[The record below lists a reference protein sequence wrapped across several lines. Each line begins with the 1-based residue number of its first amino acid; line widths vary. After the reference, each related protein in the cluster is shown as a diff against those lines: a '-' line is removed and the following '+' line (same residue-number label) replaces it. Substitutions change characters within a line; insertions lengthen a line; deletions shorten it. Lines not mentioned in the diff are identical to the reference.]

1 LAFGV
6 PLAVLGVVS
15 ACGRPPS
22 RASSERK
29 ILDHAELEASPGAV
43 LETCTPTGPE
53 RCFNAVDD
61 NCNGILDEGCGV
73 NTGLIQIAIAWD
85 ESQADVD
92 LNVTDPDGAMVE
104 VGRVGRS
111 GLVKERDC
119 PGRNRECRGQNM
131 ENVYLEQG
139 DPVRGRY
146 TVRVELVSLGGAE
159 PPIHVRLGARIGPR
173 TYAVR
178 FELLEPEERRTLR
191 LRL

>member
-1 LAFGV
+1 
-6 PLAVLGVVS
+6 
-15 ACGRPPS
+15 
-22 RASSERK
+22 
-29 ILDHAELEASPGAV
+29 
-43 LETCTPTGPE
+43 
-53 RCFNAVDD
+53 
-61 NCNGILDEGCGV
+61 
-73 NTGLIQIAIAWD
+73 
-85 ESQADVD
+85 
-92 LNVTDPDGAMVE
+92 MVE